1 MSNALRAD
9 LLIGRVVR
17 DVDGRRVG
25 KIRELVAE
33 IVEAG
38 STEYIVREF
47 HLSTGGLV
55 EALAGPRLL
64 RVIADRLGRRPP
76 SLALSWR
83 DLDLSEPERPVLRRP
98 LASLSAQP
106 SGR

>member
-1 MSNALRAD
+1 MSDPLRAD
-9 LLIGRVVR
+9 LLIGRAVR
-17 DVDGRRVG
+17 DVNGRRVG

-38 STEYIVREF
+38 GAEYVVREF

-64 RVIADRLGRRPP
+64 RVIADRLGRQP
-76 SLALSWR
+76 SRLVVSWR
-83 DLDLSEPERPVLRRP
+83 DLDLSDPERPVLRRP
-98 LASLSAQP
+98 VASLRAQP
-106 SGR
+106 PAR